1 MRHAT
6 HDLTAPRRTVSVT
19 INSDLMA
26 RAKAAKINVSAV
38 SEAAV
43 AAALAAKERDELR
56 EALRVEAAMIDRHVE
71 QYGSFADAVQAW
83 RDENGA

>member
-6 HDLTAPRRTVSVT
+6 HDLTAPRRTVSLT

-43 AAALAAKERDELR
+43 AAALAAKERG
-56 EALRVEAAMIDRHVE
+56 ALLVALAAENAMYE
-71 QYGSFADAVQAW
+71 QMFEEHGSFTEAVFDWLDEQAD
-83 RDENGA
+83 